1 MKSISRKDR
10 NEFKFI
16 ESKKVIAVEK
26 RILIFFGKTGAGKSY
41 TAKIFGQEF
50 GYYLYDADLDLTVEM
65 REAIETGQVFTA
77 EMRTAYFE
85 VIKEKTKALLKSN
98 LKIALAQGFFKN
110 RNRQEFMEEFPF
122 AKFIWVDADDGILER
137 RILRRNS
144 SVTLEY
150 ARRINQLF
158 ETPDFNCEKIINN
171 GGTEELLNEARKTE
185 AKLYYLG
192 DY

>member
-1 MKSISRKDR
+1 M
-10 NEFKFI
+10 
-16 ESKKVIAVEK
+16 EK

-41 TAKIFGQEF
+41 IAKIFEKEF
-50 GYYLYDADLDLTVEM
+50 GYYFYDADLDLTVEM
-65 REAIETGQVFTA
+65 REAIVTGQVFTA
-77 EMRTAYFE
+77 AMRTTYFE

-122 AKFIWVDADDGILER
+122 AKFIWVDADVGILER

-171 GGTEELLNEARKTE
+171 GGTEELVNEARKTE